1 MITKSESLNIKSWAP
16 EDRPREKLIMKG
28 KSALSEAEL
37 LAILLGSGTK
47 KMSAVEI
54 GKRLY
59 LHADNNLHQLAS
71 LTTKQLMSV
80 KGIGEAKAIT
90 IVAALELGRRR
101 KETGLE
107 ERPKIGG
114 SSDAFQ
120 LLRADFR
127 TFHMRHSG

>member
-54 GKRLY
+54 GKRLFFARRQQSSPACCFK
-59 LHADNNLHQLAS
+59 H
-71 LTTKQLMSV
+71 K
-80 KGIGEAKAIT
+80 T
-90 IVAALELGRRR
+90 IN
-101 KETGLE
+101 
-107 ERPKIGG
+107 ER
-114 SSDAFQ
+114 
-120 LLRADFR
+120 
-127 TFHMRHSG
+127 

>member
-37 LAILLGSGTK
+37 LAILLGSGTR

-54 GKRLY
+54 GKRL
-59 LHADNNLHQLAS
+59 LQHANNNLHQLAS
-71 LTTKQLMSV
+71 LTTKQLMNV

-90 IVAALELGRRR
+90 IVAALELGTTKKRN
-101 KETGLE
+101 GL
-107 ERPKIGG
+107 
-114 SSDAFQ
+114 
-120 LLRADFR
+120 
-127 TFHMRHSG
+127 